1 MELFVTDRRRH
12 VAAGWFLGIDPADVT
27 ASFERRAALDGIP
40 VLLDEAMRPVEPLS
54 SWFRHLASMGRSPKT
69 MCKSAYIAVP
79 ATETDLLEY
88 RALRTRK
95 QLEPICKAT
104 WEVEATAITGLYAWL
119 AEQGHVAARP
129 CRSDGQ

>member
-1 MELFVTDRRRH
+1 
-12 VAAGWFLGIDPADVT
+12 
-27 ASFERRAALDGIP
+27 
-40 VLLDEAMRPVEPLS
+40 MRPVESLS

-69 MCKSAYIAVP
+69 MCKYAYIAVRLAEFLAQGATDLVS